1 MIYLLG
7 GAPRIGK
14 SIAAKR
20 LAEQIGARLIKADD
34 VGVDYANS
42 LHEDERAEKLP
53 FPGFS
58 GDPQDNKLAPAEL
71 TRLQLVDAKSLEPE
85 LARLISEAQAAGTP
99 LVLEGVQI
107 LPEFVRSIINRSG
120 PENLHALFI
129 GSTDAARAIDGI
141 SKNTSPDD
149 WMRDSDTEVIKQV
162 AAFAVDFSVWLKKA
176 CADAGLP
183 YFERTD
189 DFQKDLDFIVN
200 SLLQGK

>member
-7 GAPRIGK
+7 GAPRVGK

-20 LAEQIGARLIKADD
+20 LAEKVGAKLIKADD
-34 VGVDYANS
+34 VASDYAGS
-42 LHEDERAEKLP
+42 LPEGERMEKFP

-58 GDPQDNKLAPAEL
+58 GEPSENDRAPGEM

-85 LARLISEAQAAGTP
+85 LERLIARAQSAGEA
-99 LVLEGVQI
+99 LVLEGVQL
-107 LPEFVRSIINRSG
+107 LPEFVRQIADKLGQDTVRS
-120 PENLHALFI
+120 LFI
-129 GSTDAARAIDGI
+129 GSTDAARVREGI

-162 AAFAVDFSVWLKKA
+162 ADFAVDISGWLKQA
-176 CADAGLP
+176 SADQGLP

-189 DFQKDLDFIVN
+189 DFAGDVERVIKILE
-200 SLLQGK
+200 K